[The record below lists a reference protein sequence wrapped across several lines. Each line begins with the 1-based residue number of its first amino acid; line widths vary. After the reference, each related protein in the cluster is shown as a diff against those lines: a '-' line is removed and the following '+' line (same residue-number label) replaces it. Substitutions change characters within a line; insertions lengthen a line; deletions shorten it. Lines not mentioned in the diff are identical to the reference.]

1 MGRISASDG
10 GKAVV
15 TGGQNF
21 PAGDGRPTGLGTV
34 PHGTADPGDAPL
46 VTTRSARRLSARTA
60 AAALI
65 GVTTCCAYLALSG
78 GVAKGDTTWTTSTG
92 APTTVTTID
101 DTFGPAGSVDPAP
114 TTTAPPTTE
123 APTTT
128 VPPTTTP
135 SPTTTSPDDVFSPV
149 TVLPDPIIPV
159 PTTTFVPATIP
170 SPATSVPSSPS
181 PVPTLPTATTQPS
194 TAGSLPNSP
203 TTTTPTDTVAT
214 TMPATTAATATTA
227 TGGVAADPTTTTA
240 DGTVAESGGQAGTTT
255 NPTSATILGGKIEGS
270 LASGGPVLE
279 PFTVELPLPGS
290 DSSISIEVRPSRLA
304 AAWLLW
310 VTVSL
315 LVVAFWLPSPARRLA
330 TSSVPQRHRR

>member
-1 MGRISASDG
+1 M
-10 GKAVV
+10 
-15 TGGQNF
+15 
-21 PAGDGRPTGLGTV
+21 
-34 PHGTADPGDAPL
+34 
-46 VTTRSARRLSARTA
+46 TTRSARRLSARTA

-65 GVTTCCAYLALSG
+65 GVTTCCAFLALSG

-92 APTTVTTID
+92 APTTVTTVD
-101 DTFGPAGSVDPAP
+101 DTFGPASVDPAPTTTAP

-128 VPPTTTP
+128 VPPTTVP
-135 SPTTTSPDDVFSPV
+135 APTTTVPDIFAPV
-149 TVLPDPIIPV
+149 EVIPLPV
-159 PTTTFVPATIP
+159 PTTIVVIPTTVP
-170 SPATSVPSSPS
+170 SPVTSVPSAPS

-194 TAGSLPNSP
+194 NLGTLPTSA
-203 TTTTPTDTVAT
+203 TTTPTASVAT
-214 TMPATTAATATTA
+214 TTPVTTATTV
-227 TGGVAADPTTTTA
+227 TGDRVDPTTTTA
-240 DGTVAESGGQAGTTT
+240 GAPVAEAAPSSGSTDAGHSRT
-255 NPTSATILGGKIEGS
+255 PTVIGGKIEGS
-270 LASGGPVLE
+270 LASSGPVLE